1 MHQHTTNF
9 SAHMKKCLFAL
20 ILIFTTSIMA
30 DAQSPVGTWITIDDK
45 RNVDIAHVKIY
56 KKDDML
62 YGKVVKLL
70 PEARVRTCEGC
81 SGERKGKSIQ
91 GMVMITDVKDNGD
104 KYWSGGKLLDP
115 KSGRHYNCSIWL
127 DDPNTLKVRA
137 SFGISLIGRTQT
149 WKRLR

>member
-1 MHQHTTNF
+1 
-9 SAHMKKCLFAL
+9 MKKYSFVLLIIIITSAL
-20 ILIFTTSIMA
+20 AT
-30 DAQSPVGTWITIDDK
+30 AQSPLGTWVTIDDK

-62 YGKVVKLL
+62 FGKVVKLL

-81 SGERKGKSIQ
+81 SGDRRGKSIQ
-91 GMVMITDVKDNGD
+91 GMVMITDVKPDGD
-104 KYWSGGKLLDP
+104 KYWSGGKIFDP

-127 DDPNTLKVRA
+127 DDLNTLKVRA

-149 WKRLR
+149 WKRISK